1 MNIKYSVLMVLF
13 CFSGS
18 LWMSAQNKE
27 LKFKLDANGSQ
38 YVKASFLNQV
48 WIRFNENNPGTKV
61 DGYNES
67 ETFDIGLRRTRIQL
81 FGQLSERVFFYSQFG
96 TNNLSYNTER
106 KQGLFVHDA
115 VGEFKVANDY
125 LSIGSGLTGWSG
137 LSRFASPAVGSILTL
152 DAPLYQQA
160 TNDVNDQ
167 FLRKFSIYAKG
178 KINKLDYRLAITKP
192 MSIVKSTIQGLQ
204 IAENSFFSPLP
215 PKLQY
220 QAYAMFQFLEKESNL
235 TPYNAG
241 SYLGKKNVFNVGA
254 GFIYQPD
261 AMWHKDHSGID
272 TISSDLSLMSVDV
285 FFDHIL
291 NVQKKNALT
300 AYASMSSNDY
310 GLNYIRN
317 IGVMN
322 PANGNTDVDVLNG
335 AGNAFP
341 AIGTGSTAYAQ
352 LGYLFRDS
360 LLHKMGTIQTFV
372 AMQYSEFDLL
382 DDPMLMYELGFN
394 WLLDGHNSK
403 LSFNYQSRPVF
414 EHLSDESWKT
424 TSRKGMFLLQMQI
437 MI

>member
-1 MNIKYSVLMVLF
+1 MNIKYSVLLVLF
-13 CFSGS
+13 YFSGS
-18 LWMSAQNKE
+18 LWLSAQNKE

-61 DGYNES
+61 DGYHES
-67 ETFDIGLRRTRIQL
+67 EIFDIGLRRTRIQL
-81 FGQLSERVFFYSQFG
+81 FGQLSERVFFYAQFG
-96 TNNLSYNTER
+96 TNNLSYNAER

-115 VGEFKVANDY
+115 VGELKVANDY

-192 MSIVKSTIQGLQ
+192 MSIVQSTIQGPQ

-220 QAYAMFQFLEKESNL
+220 QAYTMFQFLEKESNL

-254 GFIYQPD
+254 GFIYQAD
-261 AMWHKDHSGID
+261 AMWHKDHSGTD
-272 TISSDLSLMSVDV
+272 TISSDLSLLSVDV

-322 PANGNTDVDVLNG
+322 PANGNADVNVLNG

-360 LLHKMGTIQTFV
+360 LLHQFGTIQTFV

-394 WLLDGHNSK
+394 WLLDGHHSK

-414 EHLSDESWKT
+414 EHLSEEGWKT
-424 TSRKGMFLLQMQI
+424 NSRKGMFLLQMQI